1 MKAIVKVG
9 VLMIM
14 QISVMIFTT
23 NYLLS
28 EGTATTGRFELQGI
42 NQVSIEN
49 ISQDEKFDSKFNKL
63 SVFGYDGNFFI
74 IINVASSFAMILG
87 VVTLLKIETK
97 KKIQTEKMAIVG
109 EMASRIGHDIR
120 NPLSVIQMSIENLKR
135 TYEINEQQQKQF
147 DKIQRAIFRIS
158 HQMDDVMD
166 FVKAPTISKKQ
177 CSLISMLEESV
188 KRIKIPENIKIIF
201 PEKDTEVLCDEE
213 KITIVFVNMMLNAIQ
228 SLESGGT
235 ITISAKSNKKEVMVK
250 IEDNGI
256 GIKPEILKRVFEPLV
271 TTKQSGTGLG
281 LSSCKSIIDSHGG
294 FIEASNKF
302 EKGAIFCIHL
312 PNRGKGIV

>member
-1 MKAIVKVG
+1 MKTMIKVG
-9 VLMIM
+9 LLMIM
-14 QISVMIFTT
+14 QISVMVFTT

-28 EGTATTGRFELQGI
+28 EGTSTAGKFELQGI
-42 NQVSIEN
+42 NQIPLEN
-49 ISQDEKFDSKFNKL
+49 MLQEEKIDSKFNKPI
-63 SVFGYDGNFFI
+63 VFGYDGNFFI
-74 IINVASSFAMILG
+74 FINVASSFAMILG
-87 VVTLLKIETK
+87 VATLLKIETK

-120 NPLSVIQMSIENLKR
+120 NPLSVIQMSVENLKR
-135 TYEINEQQQKQF
+135 TYDLNEHQQKQF

-166 FVKAPTISKKQ
+166 FVKAPTITKKE
-177 CSLISMLEESV
+177 CSLNSILEKSI

-201 PEKDTEVLCDEE
+201 PEKDTKMVCDEE
-213 KITIVFVNMMLNAIQ
+213 KIMIVFVNMMLNAIQ

-235 ITISAKSNKKEVMVK
+235 ITISAVSNNKEVMIK

-256 GIKPEILKRVFEPLV
+256 GIEPKILKRVFEPLV

-294 FIEASNKF
+294 YIEASNKF
-302 EKGAIFCIHL
+302 EKGAIFWIHL
-312 PNRGKGIV
+312 PNGGKEGV

>member
-1 MKAIVKVG
+1 M
-9 VLMIM
+9 MM
-14 QISVMIFTT
+14 QISVMVFTT
-23 NYLLS
+23 HYLLS

-42 NQVSIEN
+42 NQATIEN
-49 ISQDEKFDSKFNKL
+49 ISQDEKLDYKFNKL
-63 SVFGYDGNFFI
+63 AVFGYDGNFFI
-74 IINVASSFAMILG
+74 FINVASSFAMILG
-87 VVTLLKIETK
+87 VATLLKIETK

-201 PEKDTEVLCDEE
+201 PEKDTKILCDEE
-213 KITIVFVNMMLNAIQ
+213 KIIIVFVNIMLNAIQ
-228 SLESGGT
+228 SLESSGT
-235 ITISAKSNKKEVMVK
+235 ITISAKSNKKEVMIK

-256 GIKPEILKRVFEPLV
+256 GIEPKILKRVFEPLV

-294 FIEASNKF
+294 FIEAANKF

-312 PNRGKGIV
+312 PNGGKGIV

>member
-1 MKAIVKVG
+1 MKTIVKVG
-9 VLMIM
+9 LLMMM
-14 QISVMIFTT
+14 QISVMVVTT
-23 NYLLS
+23 QYLLS
-28 EGTATTGRFELQGI
+28 EGTATVGKFELQGI
-42 NQVSIEN
+42 NQVQFEN
-49 ISQDEKFDSKFNKL
+49 VLQEEKSNSKLNNPV
-63 SVFGYDGNFFI
+63 VFGYNGNFFI
-74 IINVASSFAMILG
+74 FINVASSFSMILG
-87 VVTLLKIETK
+87 VATLLKIETR

-135 TYEINEQQQKQF
+135 TYELNELQQKQF

-166 FVKAPTISKKQ
+166 FIKTPEITKKQ
-177 CSLISMLEESV
+177 CSVISMLEESI

-201 PEKDTEVLCDEE
+201 PENDTEILCDEE
-213 KITIVFVNMMLNAIQ
+213 KMIIVFVNMMLNAIQ

-235 ITISAKSNKKEVMVK
+235 ITISAVSNKKEVVIE

-256 GIKPEILKRVFEPLV
+256 GIEPKILKRVFEPLV

-312 PNRGKGIV
+312 PKGENKIV